1 MKFKIKAL
9 DENITLFRIPFD
21 AGQLEAVQ
29 EALATLGSNPQE
41 IAKVVTLS
49 KRTNKNLY
57 FTFKG
62 TESQLKPFFEQ
73 YYSSMSW
80 EKIREKYKQEFRKD
94 KEDKDENEDEDNNL
108 FLKIKNIF
116 KDLFI
121 ISSENIKIYKINE
134 KQYEINLLN
143 FKKERYSEIFGIYDN
158 YGQDVIKKLKKLDFI
173 LSKKNPD
180 EGNNPLIEKTKA
192 SFWIEK
198 M

>member
-94 KEDKDENEDEDNNL
+94 KNENEDEDNNL

-116 KDLFI
+116 KDLF
-121 ISSENIKIYKINE
+121 SVGFDDIKIYKLDGN
-134 KQYEINLLN
+134 QYKINLLN
-143 FKKERYSEIFGIYDN
+143 FKEEKSNQINNIYFNYPERLT
-158 YGQDVIKKLKKLDFI
+158 KPLKKLEFI

-180 EGNNPLIEKTKA
+180 KGNNPLIEKTKA

>member
-9 DENITLFRIPFD
+9 DENITLFKIPFD

-41 IAKVVTLS
+41 IAEVVTLS
-49 KRTNKNLY
+49 KRTNKSLY

-62 TESQLKPFFEQ
+62 TESQLKPFFEK

-94 KEDKDENEDEDNNL
+94 KEDKDENKDEDNKL
-108 FLKIKNIF
+108 FLKVKNIF
-116 KDLFI
+116 KDLFV
-121 ISSENIKIYKINE
+121 ISSEDIKIYKINE
-134 KQYEINLLN
+134 KQYKINLLN
-143 FKKERYSEIFGIYDN
+143 FKEERYSEIVKIYTNFGEDI
-158 YGQDVIKKLKKLDFI
+158 IKKLKELEFI